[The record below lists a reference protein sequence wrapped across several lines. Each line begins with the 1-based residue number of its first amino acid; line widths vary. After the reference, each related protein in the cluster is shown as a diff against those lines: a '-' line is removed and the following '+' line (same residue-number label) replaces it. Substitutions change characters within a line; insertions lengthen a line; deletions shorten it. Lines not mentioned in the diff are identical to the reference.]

1 MNGAEERD
9 FPPAPGPR
17 EEESL
22 SSSVSHVLEEARLLI
37 PGAQAFVGF
46 QLVVV
51 FNSRFAEVL
60 DGTEQAIHL
69 LAMACSIIAMSLLM
83 TPALY
88 HREAESGWISR
99 GFVNLSTK
107 LLGAATPLLGASVA
121 LDFYLIAR
129 AITHDRT
136 LALLAAAGIAA
147 MIAFLWF
154 LLPRIGPLRD
164 LLRRG

>member
-1 MNGAEERD
+1 MATAHSTD
-9 FPPAPGPR
+9 FPPRPGPR

-22 SSSVSHVLEEARLLI
+22 SSSVSHVLEEARMLI
-37 PGAQAFVGF
+37 PGAQTFVGF
-46 QLVVV
+46 QLVAV
-51 FNSRFAEVL
+51 FNSRFKDDL
-60 DGTEQAIHL
+60 DRGEQVTHL
-69 LAMACSIIAMSLLM
+69 VAMACAIVAMALLM

-107 LLGAATPLLGASVA
+107 LLGAATPLLGAGVA

-129 AITHDRT
+129 AITQDRT
-136 LALLAAAGIAA
+136 IALLAAGAIAGT
-147 MIAFLWF
+147 IAFLWF
-154 LLPRIGPLRD
+154 LLPRVGPLRD

>member
-1 MNGAEERD
+1 M
-9 FPPAPGPR
+9 
-17 EEESL
+17 
-22 SSSVSHVLEEARLLI
+22 SHVLEEARLLI
-37 PGAQAFVGF
+37 PGAQAFIGF

-51 FNSRFAEVL
+51 FNSRFGEVL
-60 DGTEQAIHL
+60 DRNEQILHL
-69 LAMACSIIAMSLLM
+69 AAMGVGISAMVLLM

-107 LLGAATPLLGASVA
+107 ILATATPLLGLSVA

-129 AITHDRT
+129 VITQDRLVAT
-136 LALLAAAGIAA
+136 VSAAAIAFV
-147 MIAFLWF
+147 IVFLWF
-154 LLPRIGPLRD
+154 LLPRIEPLRD

>member
-1 MNGAEERD
+1 MATARSTD
-9 FPPAPGPR
+9 FPPRPGPR

-22 SSSVSHVLEEARLLI
+22 ASSVSHVLEEARLLI

-107 LLGAATPLLGASVA
+107 ILATATPLLGASVA

-129 AITHDRT
+129 VITQDRGAALASGAAI
-136 LALLAAAGIAA
+136 ALVIVV
-147 MIAFLWF
+147 
-154 LLPRIGPLRD
+154 
-164 LLRRG
+164 

>member
-1 MNGAEERD
+1 MSEETRD
-9 FPPAPGPR
+9 FPPGPGPR
-17 EEESL
+17 EPESL

-37 PGAQAFVGF
+37 PGAQAFIGF

-51 FNSRFAEVL
+51 FNSRFGEVL
-60 DGTEQAIHL
+60 DRNEQTVHL
-69 LAMACSIIAMSLLM
+69 VAMACAITAMTLLM

-107 LLGAATPLLGASVA
+107 ILGAATPLLGASVA

-129 AITHDRT
+129 VITLDRAVA
-136 LALLAAAGIAA
+136 LASAAAIAFV
-147 MIAFLWF
+147 IVFLWF
-154 LLPRIGPLRD
+154 LLPRIDPLRD
-164 LLRRG
+164 LLRRS